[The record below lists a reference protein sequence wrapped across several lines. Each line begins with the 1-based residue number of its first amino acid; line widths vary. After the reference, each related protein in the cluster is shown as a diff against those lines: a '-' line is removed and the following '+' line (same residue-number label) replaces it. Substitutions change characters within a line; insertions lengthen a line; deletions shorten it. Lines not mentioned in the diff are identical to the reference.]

1 MTSLLRVRKRQQHA
15 HVSSRIDASL
25 LRTLFN
31 TITIVPVHQECVIL
45 IREDTRSSTTC
56 EKKKIY
62 AVTSGFAYSSSSQRS
77 ATCCWDTPAARSAAR
92 GGRLYQPVQ
101 RLDPHLHE

>member
-56 EKKKIY
+56 EKKKDLRGNVRLRILIVQPKIRHLLLGY
-62 AVTSGFAYSSSSQRS
+62 PRCEKRSPRGQAVPAGAALGS
-77 ATCCWDTPAARSAAR
+77 ALA
-92 GGRLYQPVQ
+92 
-101 RLDPHLHE
+101 